1 MVTHTARAYRWFCI
15 IKGAQSRHSKLFVHN
30 YLSIEVNLTKIQQTK
45 EVILN
50 HRRFIDVLCFYFRNS
65 SKDMITTHKEPVMC
79 VKYNKSFKH
88 VVTASE
94 SSVI

>member
-1 MVTHTARAYRWFCI
+1 MRFHLEQLSACCVKEQTQQSPTLFAGQFATFLCSFSCGI
-15 IKGAQSRHSKLFVHN
+15 IA
-30 YLSIEVNLTKIQQTK
+30 
-45 EVILN
+45 
-50 HRRFIDVLCFYFRNS
+50 VLCFYFRNS